1 VQLTIIG
8 AGAIGGTIGAHLIRD
23 GHDILFCD
31 ADAAHVE
38 AINRDGLTICGPVEN
53 FTVRARAVRPDG
65 LPSRLTRAAIA
76 VKSHHT
82 AAAAELLS
90 GRLDPDGYVVS
101 FQNGLNTDTLAA
113 AVGPSRVI
121 ASFVNFGADL
131 LEPGRIMQGNV
142 GTFRVGEPG
151 GGISERVLELADALP
166 YAKASGNIM
175 GFLWGKEAYG
185 AMLWAGA
192 VSDLSIADS
201 LDDPKW
207 RPLMLAIAREV
218 LAQAPVRPEGFDGF
232 EPDDLEGSL
241 ARLVTF
247 NRQSAKSHS
256 GIYRD
261 LMVRKRKTEVDG
273 QLADLTGPLT
283 LLTAELI
290 RAIERG
296 ERTCEVANL
305 ELLAAYERSLRLGH
319 ELNALVSLLP
329 APARP
334 ALGGQLHGVPI
345 AVKDLID
352 IAGNPR
358 GNGNPHDM
366 SGPAAA
372 SDAPVITALRE
383 TGADVFAT
391 TSLLEYAAGATH
403 PDVPEARNPV
413 DPQRTAGGSSGGSA
427 ALVGAGACP
436 AALGTDTGGSIR
448 IPAHYCGIVGFKP
461 SFGVIDVTGVQPLAP
476 SLDHVGILGAD
487 VAITGKVFAALTGQP
502 PGTVTGQARPAA
514 DGQPPDGR
522 PATLRIAVAGPQLR
536 HPDLQPAVAA
546 VLQQAADRLAR
557 DFPVTEVDGSALT
570 EIAET
575 FDDIFRWEAWQVH
588 RGQVERHPERYGP
601 ETLRLL
607 RTAAAVSHAS
617 YQAACRRRDELL
629 PAAAELYRGADVLI
643 TPAAPV
649 TAPATSP
656 PVDTAAGAREGL
668 FTTVFNLT
676 GAPALVLPCGSDS
689 RGLPVG
695 LQLSAP
701 LHADLALLAAATLIE
716 NALAYDSRRPAAQ
729 PGAGQPI
736 QTDCSAR

>member
-1 VQLTIIG
+1 MQLTIIG

-31 ADAAHVE
+31 ADAAHVD
-38 AINRDGLTICGPVEN
+38 AINQHGLTICGPVEN
-53 FTVRARAVRPDG
+53 FTVQARAVRPDA
-65 LPSRLTRAAIA
+65 LPPELTRAAVA

-82 AAAAELLS
+82 AAAAELLR
-90 GRLDPDGYVVS
+90 GRLGPDGYVVS
-101 FQNGLNTDTLAA
+101 FQNGLNVDALAA
-113 AVGPSRVI
+113 VVGPSRVI
-121 ASFVNFGADL
+121 ASFVNFGADV

-151 GGISERVLELADALP
+151 GGLSERVLELADALP
-166 YAKASGNIM
+166 YAKATDNIM

-232 EPDDLEGSL
+232 APDDLEGSL
-241 ARLVTF
+241 ARLVRF
-247 NRQSAKSHS
+247 NRESAKSHS

-273 QLADLTGPLT
+273 QLGDLTGPLT
-283 LLTAELI
+283 FQTAELI

-305 ELLAAYERSLRLGH
+305 ELLASYEAAIRLG
-319 ELNALVSLLP
+319 EPLNAVVSLLP
-329 APARP
+329 APARRP
-334 ALGGQLHGVPI
+334 DGELHGVPI

-352 IAGNPR
+352 IAGTPR

-366 SGPAAA
+366 NGPAAA

-383 TGADVFAT
+383 TAADVFAT

-413 DPQRTAGGSSGGSA
+413 DPQCTAGGSSGGSA
-427 ALVGAGACP
+427 ALVGAGACQ

-461 SFGVIDVTGVQPLAP
+461 SFGAIEVAGVQPLAP
-476 SLDHVGILGAD
+476 SLDHVGLLGAD
-487 VAITGKVFAALTGQP
+487 VAITERVFAALTGQP
-502 PGTVTGQARPAA
+502 SVSTGHTPAGA
-514 DGQPPDGR
+514 PP
-522 PATLRIAVAGPQLR
+522 TLRLAVVPSQLQ

-546 VLQQAADRLAR
+546 ALRQAIGRLAQAHA
-557 DFPVTEVDGSALT
+557 VTEVDGSALT

-575 FDDIFRWEAWQVH
+575 FDDIFLWEAWQVH
-588 RGQVERHPERYGP
+588 RSQVERHPERYGP

-607 RTAAAVSHAS
+607 RTAATIDRAS
-617 YQAACRRRDELL
+617 YAAACRRRDELL
-629 PAAAELYRGADVLI
+629 PAAAEVYRGVDVLL

-649 TAPATSP
+649 TAPATTP
-656 PVDTAAGAREGL
+656 PVDTPAGAREGL

-676 GAPALVLPCGSDS
+676 GGPALVLPCGSDS

-701 LHADLALLAAATLIE
+701 LHADLALLAAATIIE
-716 NALAYDSRRPAAQ
+716 NAIAFDPRRPAAQ
-729 PGAGQPI
+729 SRPG
-736 QTDCSAR
+736 

>member
-1 VQLTIIG
+1 MQLTIIG

-31 ADAAHVE
+31 ADAAHVNT
-38 AINRDGLTICGPVEN
+38 INQRGLTICGPVEN
-53 FTVRARAVRPDG
+53 FTVRARAVLPDA
-65 LPSRLTRAAIA
+65 LPSKLTRAAVA

-82 AAAAELLS
+82 AAAAELLR

-101 FQNGLNTDTLAA
+101 FQNGLNVDALAA
-113 AVGPSRVI
+113 VVGPSRVI

-166 YAKASGNIM
+166 YAQATGNIM

-241 ARLVTF
+241 DRLVTF

-273 QLADLTGPLT
+273 QLGDLNGPLT
-283 LLTAELI
+283 FQTAELI

-305 ELLAAYERSLRLGH
+305 ELLASYEAAIRLG
-319 ELNALVSLLP
+319 EPLNAVVSLLS
-329 APARP
+329 APARQP
-334 ALGGQLHGVPI
+334 GGDLHGVPI

-372 SDAPVITALRE
+372 ADAPVITALRE
-383 TGADVFAT
+383 AGADVFAT

-413 DPQRTAGGSSGGSA
+413 DRQRTAGGSSGGSA

-436 AALGTDTGGSIR
+436 VALGTDTGGSVR

-461 SFGVIDVTGVQPLAP
+461 SFGAIEVAGVQPLAP

-487 VAITGKVFAALTGQP
+487 VAITEKVFAALAGQP
-502 PGTVTGQARPAA
+502 RAGRPAA
-514 DGQPPDGR
+514 
-522 PATLRIAVAGPQLR
+522 LRIAVAQPQLR

-546 VLQQAADRLAR
+546 ALQQTVDRLAQ

-570 EIAET
+570 EIAGT
-575 FDDIFRWEAWQVH
+575 FDGIFLWEAWQVH
-588 RGQVERHPERYGP
+588 RSQVERHPERYGP

-607 RTAAAVSHAS
+607 RTAATIDRAS

-629 PAAAELYRGADVLI
+629 PAAAEVYRGADVLL

-649 TAPATSP
+649 TAPATTP
-656 PVDTAAGAREGL
+656 PVDTPAGAREGL

-676 GAPALVLPCGSDS
+676 GAPALVLPCGSDEH
-689 RGLPVG
+689 GLPVG

-716 NALAYDSRRPAAQ
+716 NAIAFDPRRPAAQ
-729 PGAGQPI
+729 SGAG
-736 QTDCSAR
+736 

>member
-1 VQLTIIG
+1 MQLTIIG

-31 ADAAHVE
+31 ADAAHVD
-38 AINRDGLTICGPVEN
+38 AINQHGLTICGPVEN
-53 FTVRARAVRPDG
+53 FTVQARAVRPDAV
-65 LPSRLTRAAIA
+65 PPELTRAAVA

-82 AAAAELLS
+82 AAAAEVLR

-101 FQNGLNTDTLAA
+101 FQNGLNVDALAA
-113 AVGPSRVI
+113 VVGPSRVI
-121 ASFVNFGADL
+121 ASFVNFGADV

-151 GGISERVLELADALP
+151 GGLSERVLELADALP
-166 YAKASGNIM
+166 YAKATGNIM

-232 EPDDLEGSL
+232 APDDLEGSL
-241 ARLVTF
+241 ARLVRF
-247 NRQSAKSHS
+247 NRESAKSHS

-273 QLADLTGPLT
+273 QLGDLTGPLT
-283 LLTAELI
+283 FQTAELI

-305 ELLAAYERSLRLGH
+305 ELLASYEAAIRLG
-319 ELNALVSLLP
+319 EPLNAVVSLLP
-329 APARP
+329 APARRP
-334 ALGGQLHGVPI
+334 DGELHGVPI

-352 IAGNPR
+352 IAGTPR

-366 SGPAAA
+366 NGPAAA
-372 SDAPVITALRE
+372 SDAPVITALRK
-383 TGADVFAT
+383 TAADVFAT

-427 ALVGAGACP
+427 ALVGAGAC
-436 AALGTDTGGSIR
+436 AVALGTDTGGSIR

-461 SFGVIDVTGVQPLAP
+461 SFGAIEVAGVQPLAP
-476 SLDHVGILGAD
+476 SLDHVGLLGAD
-487 VAITGKVFAALTGQP
+487 VAITERVFAALTGQP
-502 PGTVTGQARPAA
+502 SVSTGHTPAGA
-514 DGQPPDGR
+514 PP
-522 PATLRIAVAGPQLR
+522 TLRLAVVPSQLQ
-536 HPDLQPAVAA
+536 HPDLQPAVATA
-546 VLQQAADRLAR
+546 LRQAIGRLAQAHA
-557 DFPVTEVDGSALT
+557 VTEVDGSALT

-575 FDDIFRWEAWQVH
+575 FDDIFLWEAWQVH
-588 RGQVERHPERYGP
+588 RSQVERHPERYGP

-607 RTAAAVSHAS
+607 RTAATVDRAS
-617 YQAACRRRDELL
+617 YAAACRRRDELL
-629 PAAAELYRGADVLI
+629 PAAAEVYRGVDVLL

-649 TAPATSP
+649 TAPVTTP
-656 PVDTAAGAREGL
+656 PVDTPAGAREGL

-676 GAPALVLPCGSDS
+676 GGPALVLPCGSDS

-701 LHADLALLAAATLIE
+701 LHADLALLAAAIVIE
-716 NALAYDSRRPAAQ
+716 NAIAFGPSRPAAQ
-729 PGAGQPI
+729 SRPG
-736 QTDCSAR
+736 

>member
-1 VQLTIIG
+1 MQLTIIG

-31 ADAAHVE
+31 ADAAHVD
-38 AINRDGLTICGPVEN
+38 AINQHGLTICGPVEN
-53 FTVRARAVRPDG
+53 FTVQARAVRPDA
-65 LPSRLTRAAIA
+65 LPPELTRAAVA

-82 AAAAELLS
+82 AAAAELLR
-90 GRLDPDGYVVS
+90 GRLGPDGYVVS
-101 FQNGLNTDTLAA
+101 FQNGLNVDALAA
-113 AVGPSRVI
+113 VVGPSRVI
-121 ASFVNFGADL
+121 ASFVNFGADV

-151 GGISERVLELADALP
+151 GGLSERVLELADALP
-166 YAKASGNIM
+166 YAKATDNIM

-232 EPDDLEGSL
+232 APDDLEGSL
-241 ARLVTF
+241 ARLVRF
-247 NRQSAKSHS
+247 NRESAKSHS

-273 QLADLTGPLT
+273 QLGDLTGPLT
-283 LLTAELI
+283 FQTAELI

-305 ELLAAYERSLRLGH
+305 ELLASYEAAIRLG
-319 ELNALVSLLP
+319 EPLNAVVSLLP
-329 APARP
+329 APARRP
-334 ALGGQLHGVPI
+334 DGELHGVPI

-352 IAGNPR
+352 IAGTPR

-366 SGPAAA
+366 NGPAAA

-383 TGADVFAT
+383 TAADVFAT

-413 DPQRTAGGSSGGSA
+413 DPQCTAGGSSGGSA
-427 ALVGAGACP
+427 ALVGAGACQV
-436 AALGTDTGGSIR
+436 ALGTDTGGSIR

-461 SFGVIDVTGVQPLAP
+461 SFGAIEVAGVQPLAP
-476 SLDHVGILGAD
+476 SLDHVGLLGAD
-487 VAITGKVFAALTGQP
+487 VAITERVFAALTGQP
-502 PGTVTGQARPAA
+502 SVSTGHTPAGA
-514 DGQPPDGR
+514 PP
-522 PATLRIAVAGPQLR
+522 TLRLAVVPSQLQ

-546 VLQQAADRLAR
+546 ALRQAIGRLAQAHA
-557 DFPVTEVDGSALT
+557 VTEVDGSALT
-570 EIAET
+570 EIAGT
-575 FDDIFRWEAWQVH
+575 FDDIFLWEAWQVH
-588 RGQVERHPERYGP
+588 RSQVERHPERYGP

-607 RTAAAVSHAS
+607 RTAATIDRAS
-617 YQAACRRRDELL
+617 YAAACRRRDELL
-629 PAAAELYRGADVLI
+629 PAAAEVYRGVDVLL

-649 TAPATSP
+649 TAPATTP
-656 PVDTAAGAREGL
+656 PVDTPAGAREGL

-676 GAPALVLPCGSDS
+676 GGPALVLPCGSDS

-701 LHADLALLAAATLIE
+701 LHADLALLAAAALIE
-716 NALAYDSRRPAAQ
+716 NAIAFDPRRPAAQ
-729 PGAGQPI
+729 SGAG
-736 QTDCSAR
+736 